1 MTDSACSL
9 PAELAQDNGVTVV
22 PMWVTVGGRQFRD
35 GELSLGEL
43 TGRLAEGVSTSGPA
57 PGELAAAAE
66 AADEGDGTIIL
77 TVSRRMSAVYESARL
92 AAKLLEG
99 KAVAVLDTG
108 TAAGAQGLVVLA
120 AARAA
125 RAGLPL
131 DAVVAAAEKAT
142 LGARLVATLPSLD
155 HLARGG
161 RVPGAASWGARWLG
175 LHPLF
180 EFRAGKV
187 RPLRPARGRE
197 GACQRMLALWAGGLE
212 RELRR
217 GARLHVAALHAQD
230 PVVADRLLREVFSRA
245 EPASSFVG
253 SFTPVM
259 VAHTGPGLAGLAWW
273 WETAADEDR
282 SRAAAPQRWGQSQA
296 GAAIIATAGS
306 EWRIPRRNHQDDT
319 RMPPRVRKADR
330 PVLAAR

>member
-1 MTDSACSL
+1 
-9 PAELAQDNGVTVV
+9 
-22 PMWVTVGGRQFRD
+22 MWVTVGGRQFRD
-35 GELSLGEL
+35 GELTMHEL
-43 TGRLAEGVSTSGPA
+43 AGRLAEGISTSGPA
-57 PGELAAAAE
+57 PGELAGAAE
-66 AADEGDGTIIL
+66 VADEGDGAVIL
-77 TVSRRMSAVYESARL
+77 TVSRKMSAVYESARL
-92 AAKLLEG
+92 AANLLEG

-131 DAVVAAAEKAT
+131 DGVVAAAERAIV
-142 LGARLVATLPSLD
+142 GARLVATLPSLD

-187 RPLRPARGRE
+187 RPLRPARGRD
-197 GACQRMLALWAGGLE
+197 GACQRMVALWEAGVARE
-212 RELRR
+212 RRR

-230 PVVADRLLREVFSRA
+230 PAVAEDLLREVFARA
-245 EPASSFVG
+245 QPASSFVG

-273 WETAADEDR
+273 WEGSAAEDR
-282 SRAAAPQRWGQSQA
+282 SRPAVPQWS
-296 GAAIIATAGS
+296 
-306 EWRIPRRNHQDDT
+306 RR
-319 RMPPRVRKADR
+319 R
-330 PVLAAR
+330 